1 MSRSSTS
8 SSSFIERYV
17 ASVRADRPVLLAFI
31 LFLLLASLLVPLSLE
46 VWLSDAGFRV
56 NVLAEA
62 YGMLMDLLLFGCLL
76 LWLDQKADR
85 RRRIDQYQ
93 NAINDFCGW
102 DTEEATYRIV
112 GNIRRLNRVNG
123 VPDSLS
129 DAYLADADLKG
140 ADLAEVSLSGA
151 VLTGADLK
159 EATLSGAYLGN
170 ADLSGADLYRA
181 DLSGAHFGVFP
192 GMNAPERK
200 RETVLEDAFLRGADL
215 RDLRNATADTFRNA
229 RTLYKAR
236 LDPDLQAAIE
246 EQYPELLE
254 PRAADMRE

>member
-1 MSRSSTS
+1 MPR
-8 SSSFIERYV
+8 SSSFSISLIDRYV
-17 ASVRADRPVLLAFI
+17 ASVRADRPVLLTFV
-31 LFLLLASLLVPLSLE
+31 LFLLLAGLVVPLSLE
-46 VWLSDAGFRV
+46 VWLSDTEFRI
-56 NVLAEA
+56 NLLAEA

-85 RRRIDQYQ
+85 YRRVDQYQ
-93 NAINDFCGW
+93 NAINDFRGW
-102 DTEEATYRIV
+102 DTEEATYRII
-112 GNIRRLNRVNG
+112 GNIRRLNREG
-123 VPDSLS
+123 AVPDSLS
-129 DAYLADADLKG
+129 DAYLVDADLQG
-140 ADLAEVSLSGA
+140 ADLTEISLNGA
-151 VLTGADLK
+151 VLAGANLQ

-170 ADLSGADLYRA
+170 ADLSGADLFRA

-192 GMNAPERK
+192 GMNAPEGK
-200 RETVLEDAFLRGADL
+200 RETVLDDAFLRGADL

>member
-1 MSRSSTS
+1 MPRSSS
-8 SSSFIERYV
+8 PSLIERYV
-17 ASVRADRPVLLAFI
+17 ASVRADRPVLLAFL
-31 LFLLLASLLVPLSLE
+31 LFLLLAGLLLPFSVE
-46 VWLSDAGFRV
+46 AWLSDAEFRV
-56 NVLAEA
+56 NVLAEVH
-62 YGMLMDLLLFGCLL
+62 GVLMDLLLFGCLL

-85 RRRIDQYQ
+85 HRRIERYQ
-93 NAINDFCGW
+93 NAINDFRGW

-112 GNIRRLNRVNG
+112 GNIRRLNRAG
-123 VPDSLS
+123 AVPDSLS

-140 ADLAEVSLSGA
+140 ADLAEVSLNGA
-151 VLTGADLK
+151 VLTDADLQ

-192 GMNAPERK
+192 GMNAPEGRS
-200 RETVLEDAFLRGADL
+200 ETVLDDAFLRGADL
-215 RDLRNATADTFRNA
+215 RGLRNATADTFRHA